1 MGGGSASRTDL
12 CLTTHNTHKRQASLY
27 PAGFEPAIPAID
39 RPQTLA
45 LDRSATGIGRR
56 VCLVAGNILFVT
68 LYGNGA
74 TC

>member
-12 CLTTHNTHKRQASLY
+12 CLTTPNTHKSPASLY
-27 PAGFEPAIPAID
+27 PAGFEPAIPAIY